1 MNTLER
7 FISVLPDLAL
17 ALVAIAAMLL
27 VLWGAN
33 WLLLRRNRSLG
44 EEQRFP
50 RRIAMG
56 VIALVACAV
65 VLFVLPVGDGTRAQ
79 LLGLLGLLLTVAVTL
94 SSATFV
100 ANAMAGLMLRAV
112 RSFRPGDF
120 IRVGE
125 QFGRVTER
133 GLFHTEIQTE
143 DRDLCTLPNL
153 YLVQNPVKVVRYSGT
168 VVSAT
173 ISLGYG
179 VSPTEVDSLLTA
191 AARDAELQDP
201 FVQITE
207 LGDFSVTYRVAGILT
222 EVKQLL
228 TVRSRLRLM
237 MLTTLHRA
245 GVEIVSPR
253 FINQRRLR
261 DGDRVLPPDSRQPTA
276 AHDGE
281 LPEERIFDK
290 ADKAEELERLRMER
304 DELAAETEQLTE
316 RLKEVAEDEHPR
328 LENELAQLQQRAAE
342 VATALEAAEA
352 TEDAEN

>member
-1 MNTLER
+1 MNILER
-7 FISVLPDLAL
+7 FLAAMPDLTV
-17 ALVAIAAMLL
+17 ALVVL
-27 VLWGAN
+27 VVMGAVVWGAN

-50 RRIAMG
+50 RRIAMA
-56 VIALVACAV
+56 VIAMVACAV
-65 VLFVLPVGDGTRAQ
+65 VLFAMPLGDDTRSQ

-94 SSATFV
+94 SSTTFV

-112 RSFRPGDF
+112 RSYRPGDF
-120 IRVGE
+120 IHVGE

-173 ISLGYG
+173 VSLGYG
-179 VSPTEVDSLLTA
+179 VSHTEIDSLLTA
-191 AARDAELQDP
+191 AARDAELQEP

-207 LGDFSVTYRVAGILT
+207 LGDFSVTYRVAGFLT

-253 FINQRRLR
+253 FISQRRLH
-261 DGDRVLPPDSRQPTA
+261 GSDRVLPPDSRQPA
-276 AHDGE
+276 APHDGE
-281 LPEERIFDK
+281 VPEERIFDK
-290 ADKAEELERLRMER
+290 ADKAEEVERLRMQR
-304 DELAAETEQLTE
+304 DELAAEIEQLTE
-316 RLKEVAEDEHPR
+316 RLNEAAEAERPG
-328 LENELAQLQQRAAE
+328 LAEELARLQQCAGE
-342 VATALEAAEA
+342 VVEALEAAEA
-352 TEDAEN
+352 TPDG